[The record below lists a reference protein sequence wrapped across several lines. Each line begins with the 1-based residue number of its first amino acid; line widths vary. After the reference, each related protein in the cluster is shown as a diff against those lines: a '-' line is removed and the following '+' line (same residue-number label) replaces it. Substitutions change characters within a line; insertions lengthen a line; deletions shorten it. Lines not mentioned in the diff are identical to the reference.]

1 MNTRSIFP
9 TLAGFAFLLAA
20 CSTSKNTTKQTAR
33 NASAPVCTNDGKD
46 SLQLEWFKV
55 NNPLQ
60 SDITGYTL
68 PAHFN
73 TYTFSSDHQLKAFF
87 MKAKTTNAP
96 FAVPLTGPDDCRA
109 FTTQVSG
116 TMSAEL
122 AAKYPEIVSLK
133 GNAQANANADLRLD
147 YDGNQMRGQ
156 VIWSDKVY
164 LIDPVKYGNSTVY
177 IVYDKN
183 DSSIPKNSFE
193 SSPTQQKQKIE
204 PNKVQPQKMIAKP
217 AGEAQ
222 Y

>member
-9 TLAGFAFLLAA
+9 ALTGLALLLAG
-20 CSTSKNTTKQTAR
+20 CSTSKKTVNQTAR
-33 NASAPVCTNDGKD
+33 ASGVPVCTNNAAD
-46 SLQLEWFKV
+46 SLQLEWYKV

-60 SDITGYTL
+60 TDLTNYTL

-73 TYTFSSDHQLKAFF
+73 TYTISTDRQLKAFF
-87 MKAKTTNAP
+87 IKAKTTAAP
-96 FAVPLTGPDDCRA
+96 FSVPLSGPDDCRA

-116 TMSAEL
+116 AMSAEL

-133 GNAQANANADLRLD
+133 GRSEANANADLRLD
-147 YDGNQMRGQ
+147 YDGSQMRGQ

-164 LIDPVKYGNSTVY
+164 IIDPVKYGNSTVY

-183 DSSIPKNSFE
+183 DTSVPKNSFE
-193 SSPTQQKQKIE
+193 SNPTQQKQQQQKQ
-204 PNKVQPQKMIAKP
+204 QPQKNTKP
-217 AGEAQ
+217 VWDAN